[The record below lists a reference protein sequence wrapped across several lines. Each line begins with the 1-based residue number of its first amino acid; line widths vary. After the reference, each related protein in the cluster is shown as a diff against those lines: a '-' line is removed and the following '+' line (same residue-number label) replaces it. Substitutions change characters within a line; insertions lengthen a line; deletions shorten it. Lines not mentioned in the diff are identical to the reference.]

1 MIKKVAV
8 FFNSK
13 RENAFKF
20 YLGAVKHILSRGIK
34 VEKICVNKSCRG
46 PVKADLAIS
55 IGGDGTVLYAAR
67 HIINADIPLLSVNAG
82 GLGFLSGVEPAGFE
96 KIFDEIVKDKYR
108 IIERFFLDVKVR
120 SVGRER
126 RYISLN
132 DCVIRARDPR
142 AFSLDVYYNGVF
154 LSKYFGDGLIISTPT
169 GSTAYNLA
177 SQGPI
182 IMPHTNVFSLTP
194 ICPHTLTHR
203 PMILPN
209 GGEIEIEILK
219 SLKESSRIIIS
230 VDGQENFELRPGD
243 KIKISRYPEILK
255 SLVPRNFSYFE
266 VLRKKLSWGERK

>member
-55 IGGDGTVLYAAR
+55 LGGDGTVLCAAR

-96 KIFDEIVKDKYR
+96 KFFDEIVKDKYR

-177 SQGPI
+177 SGGPI
-182 IMPHTNVFSLTP
+182 LDPGLDAIIITP
-194 ICPHTLTHR
+194 ISPHTLSVR
-203 PMILPN
+203 PIVLPA
-209 GGEIEIEILK
+209 EARIEITLAKPHQKGRVYIDGKVWRPISSEDGLRIRTSSYRIKLV
-219 SLKESSRIIIS
+219 SLPGLTFYDK
-230 VDGQENFELRPGD
+230 LRE
-243 KIKISRYPEILK
+243 K
-255 SLVPRNFSYFE
+255 FH
-266 VLRKKLSWGERK
+266 WGRRSAL